1 MTRRQDDG
9 FVAFFR
15 RYTKTSLHTVSTAAL
30 TAFGMLT
37 FVNKAF
43 AVVAIA
49 AYVLPPVVQY
59 FRDPGWLREEETD
72 DPTASAA
79 DGTERV
85 ERTEPEPT
93 ESTESTGTGEPAES
107 TEPTKRAGSADSEP
121 RTAEEAGSET
131 GAAAQEAVDA
141 DEGEETSESDSSES
155 REPTDEES
163 PEPEWVVADAPTDE
177 TLFDAVVTEAGA
189 YAVGEEGVVVAEAEG
204 GGGPN
209 GGAGGES
216 EWEILLSDGPGA
228 ASNDLTGVDAAA
240 DGGVWVAGESGAVGR
255 IDPGSGR
262 HVDFSAP
269 DGDTN
274 DVAAVAAAGADG
286 TETVLLADGSG
297 QVRRG
302 RYRDG
307 DVTWDEAVKPG
318 SGSSIV
324 GVELR
329 GEEGYVCD
337 SNNGVFRT
345 ADAGRTFESLGFE
358 GENGTL
364 TDVTAGGEA
373 PLVSDDDGALHRYDG
388 SRWTPE
394 RLADDPI
401 LAVAAAGMG
410 GVAAGEETV
419 YERFGAG
426 WERASPPAVESL
438 SGVAFDE
445 SKAVVVGEA
454 GTVLTRVGGG
464 GR

>member
-37 FVNKAF
+37 FINKAF

-49 AYVLPPVVQY
+49 AYVLPPVIQY
-59 FRDPGWLREEETD
+59 FRDPGWLREEEAD
-72 DPTASAA
+72 EPAASAA

-85 ERTEPEPT
+85 ERTETAST
-93 ESTESTGTGEPAES
+93 ESTE
-107 TEPTKRAGSADSEP
+107 RAGSADSEP
-121 RTAEEAGSET
+121 RTAEEVGPET
-131 GAAAQEAVDA
+131 GAAAQEAADA
-141 DEGEETSESDSSES
+141 DEEETSESDSPES
-155 REPTDEES
+155 GESTDEEG
-163 PEPEWVVADAPTDE
+163 PEPEWVVADAPTEE
-177 TLFDAVVTEAGA
+177 TLFDAVVTEARA

-204 GGGPN
+204 EGGPN
-209 GGAGGES
+209 GGAGGGS
-216 EWEILLSDGPGA
+216 EWEIILSDGPGA
-228 ASNDLTGVDAAA
+228 AANDLTGVDAAA

-255 IDPGSGR
+255 IDPDSGR

-307 DVTWDEAVKPG
+307 DVTWDGAVKPG

-329 GEEGYVCD
+329 GGEGYVCD
-337 SNNGVFRT
+337 SNNSVFRT
-345 ADAGRTFESLGFE
+345 ADAGRTFESLDFE

-401 LAVAAAGMG
+401 LAVAAAGTG
-410 GVAAGEETV
+410 GVAAGEEAV

-438 SGVAFDE
+438 SGVAFDG